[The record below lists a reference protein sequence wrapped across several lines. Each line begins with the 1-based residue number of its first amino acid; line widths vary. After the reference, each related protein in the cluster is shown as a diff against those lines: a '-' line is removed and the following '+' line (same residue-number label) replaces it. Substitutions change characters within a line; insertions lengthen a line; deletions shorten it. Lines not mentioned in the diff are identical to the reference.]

1 VNVTYEPFVAEH
13 AQALVD
19 FLTGDPWPFHAN
31 SREQAPDVRQRV
43 AAGYYD
49 SDASK
54 SFWIVEQ
61 GQRIGFVALEDLDD
75 GGPMFDIRISAV
87 ARGRGH
93 GTHAVRWL
101 TEHIFTTWPTVTR
114 IEAVTRQDNR
124 AMRAVLVRCG
134 FAKESHYRDAWPA
147 AEGAVYDSVGYAIL
161 RRDWLTGEVSPPQ
174 WEDGA

>member
-1 VNVTYEPFVAEH
+1 VTYEPFTADHGE
-13 AQALVD
+13 ALVD
-19 FLTGDPWPFHAN
+19 FLTGEPWPFHA
-31 SREQAPDVRQRV
+31 SPSVDTGAVRERV
-43 AAGYYD
+43 ASGYYD

-61 GQRIGFVALEDLDD
+61 GQRIGFVQLEDLDD
-75 GGPMFDIRISAV
+75 GGPMFDLRINAV
-87 ARGRGH
+87 HRGRGI

-101 TEHIFTTWPTVTR
+101 TEHIFTTWPAVTR

-124 AMRAVLVRCG
+124 TMRAVLVRCG

-147 AEGAVYDSVGYAIL
+147 SDDTVHDSVGYAIL

-174 WEDGA
+174 WDDGA